1 VRDGPTILDPQGSAS
16 RAQVAMIRMNYVEHV
31 VNAQILFS
39 KQYPLRGRRQPP
51 ALFRICC
58 CVLVAIG
65 PLA

>member
-1 VRDGPTILDPQGSAS
+1 
-16 RAQVAMIRMNYVEHV
+16 MIRMNYVEHV

-58 CVLVAIG
+58 CILVAIG